1 MSKEVLCQ
9 FFLFSFR
16 IVQDY
21 LFGCFIYYLAEIALQ
36 IYFFSSIFLILR
48 HTKKSKEVGS
58 AISNGGSNCCVPA
71 LSPLTSIA
79 EVSSRREK

>member
-1 MSKEVLCQ
+1 MSKEKGLYQ
-9 FFLFSFR
+9 FLSFFFR

-21 LFGCFIYYLAEIALQ
+21 LFGCSTYHLGEIVQQ

-58 AISNGGSNCCVPA
+58 
-71 LSPLTSIA
+71 TIA
-79 EVSSRREK
+79 KTIK